1 MRPTTKGS
9 SEMDNASS
17 SSLGDRAV
25 DVAGRVEIRGIDYVP
40 AEERHGKARDLFW
53 IWLAANVTYL

>member
-1 MRPTTKGS
+1 
-9 SEMDNASS
+9 MDNASS